1 MLSQERWMKSKLVN
15 KVVLPLSLFAI
26 HMLVLVA
33 CGNAAST
40 PASSPTATAQA
51 TIPATTTAQA
61 TIPAPTTGQN
71 TPVSGSGNSKPVV
84 PLKGIRMVDAQNGWA
99 LTAQSV
105 LKTSDGGVHWKDV
118 TPTNAALN
126 AFARGNFFNEQYAWI
141 AIPPPQQIEGPG
153 IFILRTTDGGDSW
166 QRSKID
172 DATVA
177 FIDVPHFLSTQEGWL
192 EASSSP
198 GAGHA
203 GSNIWHTT
211 NGGQTWTKIASN
223 TGNNGLTLG
232 YVTGISF
239 RDIQNG
245 IATGNGG
252 AGADNSLPVVS
263 ITHDG
268 GRTWQTQS
276 LPHLLGGYTGIFN
289 TSQPPV
295 FLGNMVFLPV
305 SVTTSS
311 GDRFVLYRSNTG
323 GRTWFQT
330 SVAHIRSENAYVLDS
345 AHSWATDGQSGLL
358 YRTTD
363 GGNNWSPIS
372 NTTYN
377 LQALSFTDTSTG
389 WGLTSNTLLHTTD
402 GGRTWQQIQY
412 VIQ

>member
-1 MLSQERWMKSKLVN
+1 MISSIKILLQEKLMGSKPMRKELR
-15 KVVLPLSLFAI
+15 PLFLFAI
-26 HMLVLVA
+26 LILTLTA

-40 PASSPTATAQA
+40 AAATPTPSTPATLPATPTNQSTPAS
-51 TIPATTTAQA
+51 
-61 TIPAPTTGQN
+61 G
-71 TPVSGSGNSKPVV
+71 VGNSKPAM
-84 PLKGIRMVDAQNGWA
+84 PLKSIRMVDAQNGWA
-99 LTAQSV
+99 LTAQSI

-126 AFARGNFFNEQYAWI
+126 SFARGNFFNEQYAWI
-141 AIPPPQQIEGPG
+141 AIPPPQQTEGPG

-166 QRSKID
+166 QSSKIN

-177 FIDVPHFLSTQEGWL
+177 LIDVPHFLSTHEGWL
-192 EASSSP
+192 EASSTP

-211 NGGQTWTKIASN
+211 DGGQTWTKIASN
-223 TGNNGLTLG
+223 AGNNGLTLG

-239 RDIQNG
+239 RDTQNG

-252 AGADNSLPVVS
+252 AGADNSHPVVS

-276 LPHLLGGYTGIFN
+276 LPHLLGGYTGIIN
-289 TSQPPV
+289 MSQPPV
-295 FLGNMVFLPV
+295 FLGNTVFLPV
-305 SVTTSS
+305 SVATSS

-323 GRTWFQT
+323 GQTWFQT
-330 SVAHIRSENAYVLDS
+330 SVVHIRSENAYVLDS
-345 AHSWATDGQSGLL
+345 AHSWATDAQSGLL
-358 YRTTD
+358 YSTSD
-363 GGNNWSPIS
+363 GGNNWSPTS
-372 NTTYN
+372 NVAYN
-377 LQALSFTDTSTG
+377 LQALSFIDTSIG
-389 WGLTSNTLLHTTD
+389 WGLTANTLLHTTE